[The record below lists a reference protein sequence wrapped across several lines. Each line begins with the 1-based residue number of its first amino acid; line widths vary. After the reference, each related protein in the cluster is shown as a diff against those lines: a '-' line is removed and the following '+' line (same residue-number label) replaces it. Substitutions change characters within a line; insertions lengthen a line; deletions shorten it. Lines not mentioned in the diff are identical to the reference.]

1 MRMRANV
8 ISVLLPL
15 VLTGCSQQ
23 VNQRVA
29 TRLNDDAAIVGLAAN
44 PMQGKVITSW
54 IDKQSGTM
62 STLFGN
68 DVAAGYARTSAE
80 FRYPT
85 GSVLSAV
92 TWSQAEDPRWFGGS
106 IPAKPQSVEIVT
118 VGGTYSYRRFEGS
131 PLKQVAQED
140 GAAPG
145 ERAAYLLSQRA
156 AVMP

>member
-1 MRMRANV
+1 MKVRVYVMGA
-8 ISVLLPL
+8 LLPL
-15 VLTGCSQQ
+15 LAGCSGA
-23 VNQRVA
+23 VNPRVA
-29 TRLNDDAAIVGLAAN
+29 TRLNDDAAIAGLASN
-44 PMQGKVITSW
+44 PMQGMVITSW

-80 FRYPT
+80 FRYPS

-92 TWSQAEDPRWFGGS
+92 TWGQEEDPRWFGGS
-106 IPAKPQSVEIVT
+106 IPAKPRSVEIVT

-131 PLKQVAQED
+131 PMKQVEQED
-140 GAAPG
+140 GASPG